1 MKKGNIG
8 IILKSAAENLIIAN
22 TPLSGVY
29 NTYTQA
35 KAERNMNEFKR
46 NIENRI
52 LKLENELIYKTDI
65 EINQAIEYVVFEQV
79 VNVNVIQRIPC
90 YIEGLK
96 NYLLSSC
103 TFDELE
109 QYYINLNELL
119 LSDIDDLVGLFNDA
133 EYKLSDDVR
142 DKLLS
147 RGLIKNDLDT
157 KTEENLDE
165 LLGNIRNSLNNSYK
179 SGWEDMWRDSIE
191 VSYEVSK
198 WGSKFL
204 AFFSKIDLALDEEIK

>member
-1 MKKGNIG
+1 MPGASDYCDRFFTRFHSKRSSVFHSGRQNI
-8 IILKSAAENLIIAN
+8 
-22 TPLSGVY
+22 LSFSG
-29 NTYTQA
+29 A
-35 KAERNMNEFKR
+35 H
-46 NIENRI
+46 
-52 LKLENELIYKTDI
+52 
-65 EINQAIEYVVFEQV
+65 
-79 VNVNVIQRIPC
+79 VIQRIPC